1 MIMIFHKILRIND
14 ASYFNNNMLFILF
27 PLFIKEVSSYKYK
40 IYEIDQTLYSDIDPR
55 LYDDKGMDFSNLIQI
70 KNNGSTILEIP
81 KDKIETK
88 LNLIIYHNELANIYS
103 NQLYKKEYTDSTD
116 YIVSDIDIKSPNNF
130 INNKSYQLNF
140 FFNT

>member
-1 MIMIFHKILRIND
+1 
-14 ASYFNNNMLFILF
+14 
-27 PLFIKEVSSYKYK
+27 
-40 IYEIDQTLYSDIDPR
+40 
-55 LYDDKGMDFSNLIQI
+55 MDFSNLIQI